1 VTETQD
7 WLFRAASGE
16 TLEMSVAFARG
27 VDVRRNPAIRSFIS
41 ATNPATYLIS
51 KEERVMQ
58 IVRNA
63 TTNPPDRVKQ
73 FRFKGSGGS
82 LREAVRRHE
91 RVVSWDNNIWML
103 ARSRHP

>member
-1 VTETQD
+1 VTEPRTGCFARQ
-7 WLFRAASGE
+7 AGE

-27 VDVRRNPAIRSFIS
+27 VDVRRNPADTKFYS

-82 LREAVRRHE
+82 SRSCSTAPREWSVG
-91 RVVSWDNNIWML
+91 
-103 ARSRHP
+103 